1 MSWKYYLVENMK
13 SFRKSNDLLQ
23 EACEASKK
31 EVKKGFL
38 NLLLGTQGSILLR
51 TLLSGKGV
59 IDAGKRV
66 IRAAEN
72 F

>member
-1 MSWKYYLVENMK
+1 MK
-13 SFRKSNDLLQ
+13 SFRKPNDLLQ

-38 NLLLGTQGSILLR
+38 NLLLGTQGSVLLR

>member
-1 MSWKYYLVENMK
+1 MK
-13 SFRKSNDLLQ
+13 SFRKSNYLLQ
-23 EACEASKK
+23 EVCEASKK

-38 NLLLGTQGSILLR
+38 NLLLGTQGSVLLR
-51 TLLSGKGV
+51 TLLSVKGV

>member
-1 MSWKYYLVENMK
+1 MK
-13 SFRKSNDLLQ
+13 SFRKSNYLLQ
-23 EACEASKK
+23 EVCETSKK

-38 NLLLGTQGSILLR
+38 NLLLGTQGSVLLR
-51 TLLSGKGV
+51 TLLSVKGV

>member
-1 MSWKYYLVENMK
+1 MK
-13 SFRKSNDLLQ
+13 SFRKSNDFLQ

-38 NLLLGTQGSILLR
+38 NLLLGTQGSVLLR

>member
-1 MSWKYYLVENMK
+1 MK

-38 NLLLGTQGSILLR
+38 NLLLGTQGSVLLR
-51 TLLSGKGV
+51 TLLSVKV
-59 IDAGKRV
+59 SSMQAK
-66 IRAAEN
+66 E
-72 F
+72 